1 MRFNVVSCENFWY
14 VLSLGME
21 DMLSLA
27 YGAAGN
33 MVLMIIT
40 VTAVCLPTEFELSL
54 SLRECIKFLL
64 PLLIWLSQQNLEGQ
78 RMEAA
83 FSSGPL
89 GSALIISNVFLFFF
103 LTLIDKYLLG
113 WEGGNFRLNA
123 HSANNAP
130 KQ

>member
-1 MRFNVVSCENFWY
+1 MLLAVRTANNIKPH

-54 SLRECIKFLL
+54 SLCECTKFLL
-64 PLLIWLSQQNLEGQ
+64 PL
-78 RMEAA
+78 
-83 FSSGPL
+83 
-89 GSALIISNVFLFFF
+89 
-103 LTLIDKYLLG
+103 Y
-113 WEGGNFRLNA
+113 
-123 HSANNAP
+123 
-130 KQ
+130 